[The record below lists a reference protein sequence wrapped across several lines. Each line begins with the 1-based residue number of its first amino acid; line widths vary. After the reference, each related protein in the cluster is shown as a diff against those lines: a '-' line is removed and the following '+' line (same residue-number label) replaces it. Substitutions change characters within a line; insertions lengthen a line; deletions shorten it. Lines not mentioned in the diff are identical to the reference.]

1 MNGITAVGKA
11 IHITFKIA
19 LAALSLFIL
28 FIVLYIVLIFDWRAA
43 VAALPLFIPLI
54 LFFVAWCLP
63 ERMRKKII
71 VTGCCIGLATLVALI
86 SVVGVIVYEHAITID
101 DNYSSD
107 ISYTNRFT
115 PFEDIPKTQASV
127 SFESDAPHLLVSNSF
142 YRLTANFIAATYPR
156 ASFDNYGEST
166 YLSLN
171 RSPDFLLDGTVDI
184 LIERDHNDEDFYN
197 LEPENTEWTPIA
209 RDALVIFTHK
219 DNPVKNLTKQQLT
232 DICTGKI
239 TNWSEVGGADS
250 EIIAYQRNRDS
261 GSQTLFQKL
270 LIGDGELMEAPTEL
284 APASMGGLVD
294 SVAAYNNSA
303 NAIGFSV
310 YYYVDQMYS
319 QPGLRLLAVE
329 GVAPANDT
337 IASREYPLCNEFY
350 AVIRAGAAPDSP
362 ERRLYDWLST
372 DAGRACIE
380 KAGYVP
386 A

>member
-1 MNGITAVGKA
+1 MA
-11 IHITFKIA
+11 F
-19 LAALSLFIL
+19 
-28 FIVLYIVLIFDWRAA
+28 
-43 VAALPLFIPLI
+43 
-54 LFFVAWCLP
+54 
-63 ERMRKKII
+63 
-71 VTGCCIGLATLVALI
+71 
-86 SVVGVIVYEHAITID
+86 
-101 DNYSSD
+101 
-107 ISYTNRFT
+107 
-115 PFEDIPKTQASV
+115 Q
-127 SFESDAPHLLVSNSF
+127 
-142 YRLTANFIAATYPR
+142 
-156 ASFDNYGEST
+156 
-166 YLSLN
+166 
-171 RSPDFLLDGTVDI
+171 RS
-184 LIERDHNDEDFYN
+184 E
-197 LEPENTEWTPIA
+197 
-209 RDALVIFTHK
+209 
-219 DNPVKNLTKQQLT
+219 
-232 DICTGKI
+232 
-239 TNWSEVGGADS
+239 
-250 EIIAYQRNRDS
+250 DS

>member
-28 FIVLYIVLIFDWRAA
+28 FIVLYIVLIFDWRPA

-107 ISYTNRFT
+107 ISYTSRFT
-115 PFEDIPKTQASV
+115 PFEDIPKIQASV
-127 SFESDAPHLLVSNSF
+127 SFESDAPHILVSNSF

-184 LIERDHNDEDFYN
+184 LIERDHTDEDFYN

-209 RDALVIFTHK
+209 RDSLVIFTHK

-239 TNWSEVGGADS
+239 TNWSEVGGENIKIELYTSHNLTCANDLL
-250 EIIAYQRNRDS
+250 EKYIGAPLAGYVTERRLAFPYLAFPEYPLKYRNTR
-261 GSQTLFQKL
+261 G
-270 LIGDGELMEAPTEL
+270 
-284 APASMGGLVD
+284 
-294 SVAAYNNSA
+294 
-303 NAIGFSV
+303 AIGFNFLSDIDARYKNTHAIAIDGVYADIETVSQNSYPICEDVCAVTLKDRSEAENKLIDWILSDEGQAIVKKCGYASV
-310 YYYVDQMYS
+310 
-319 QPGLRLLAVE
+319 
-329 GVAPANDT
+329 
-337 IASREYPLCNEFY
+337 
-350 AVIRAGAAPDSP
+350 
-362 ERRLYDWLST
+362 
-372 DAGRACIE
+372 
-380 KAGYVP
+380 K
-386 A
+386 